1 MAKVWIPSPLRPL
14 CGGVSALEVPGATL
28 REALEA
34 LDVRCPG
41 FMERVV
47 EDGRVRPELAIAIDG
62 EARTFALFQELR
74 PDADLTI
81 IPAISGG

>member
-14 CGGVSALEVPGATL
+14 CGGVNALEVPGTTL
-28 REALEA
+28 RDVLEA
-34 LDVRCPG
+34 LDQRCPG

-47 EDGRVRPELAIAIDG
+47 DEGRVRPELAIAIDG
-62 EARTFALFQELR
+62 EARTFALFQDLR
-74 PDADLTI
+74 PDADVTI